1 MKRPSLRNT
10 SGTSQLLQR
19 AVFDGYDFGLK
30 MPYLEG
36 ANRLLTGRGGSFI
49 RRGEHPLSGYWR
61 LPQRRLLEDLDVL
74 FHQLGE
80 LADGRFVQDWS
91 GFSRKIADAQADARR
106 DLFIWGMR
114 LRIAPLSGGG
124 VVLSG
129 DYHPGC
135 VAVAKRMHGA
145 FLSTSRAWRIPASD
159 EIVRSNLILELGL
172 LEEQFEMLDVLQE
185 LLSDGSVS
193 AARDV
198 TAMSIGGPPQ
208 ERSAASAD
216 EDSAA
221 DVYLAA
227 VPDIAK
233 TSWTLQAIEA
243 ELKPYSLMSHQ
254 PAGIRHLL
262 QRTSALLADDM
273 GLGKSR
279 QAVIAAGI
287 QSAGHQILVVVLAS
301 LVINWE
307 REILAVYP
315 DARIAR
321 QRYQAD
327 VQWVIVNYERL
338 GDVVALA
345 DQFAVMIVDE
355 AHRLKEPTAAW
366 TRNGFDI
373 AAKVPNRYLLTGTP
387 VLNRESEL
395 HTLLRLSGHPIGQ
408 LPLKDFCERFAGS
421 SEFRQG
427 LRAEI
432 GDWMLRRR
440 KDVLPD
446 LKGKQRQTVPVV
458 LDEAQQVEYNAIRNA
473 DQPVFA
479 RLGRLRQ
486 LLERV
491 KVPVVM
497 ELLGELDPEDKVILF
512 CEYKE
517 TVTTL
522 QQLCDSAGLGCVT
535 LVGTDSLT
543 KRQKAIDRFQ
553 QDADCRVF
561 IGTTS
566 AAGTGNN
573 LTAANYVFFLGLPW
587 TPGLQDQAEDRAY
600 RNGQRRLVVVKIPLV
615 ENSIDLQLWQ
625 MLQDKRRIA
634 QDLIEPDAVNKAQ
647 ERLARDLCP

>member
-1 MKRPSLRNT
+1 MRQPSLRNAA
-10 SGTSQLLQR
+10 GTSQLLQR
-19 AVFDGYDFGLK
+19 AVCDGYDFGLK
-30 MPYLEG
+30 MPYIEG
-36 ANRLLTGRGGSFI
+36 ANRLLTARGGSFI
-49 RRGEHPLSGYWR
+49 RRGEHPLWR
-61 LPQRRLLEDLDVL
+61 FWRVPQRRLLDDLEVL
-74 FHQLGE
+74 FHQLVE
-80 LADGRFVQDWS
+80 LADGRFAQDWS
-91 GFSRKIADAQADARR
+91 VFSRKIADAQADVRR

-135 VAVAKRMHGA
+135 VAVAKRMRGA
-145 FLSTSRAWRIPASD
+145 FLSSSRAWRVPASA
-159 EIVRSNLILELGL
+159 ELLRSNLILELGL

-185 LLSDGSVS
+185 LLSDGSIS
-193 AARDV
+193 TARDV
-198 TAMSIGGPPQ
+198 TSMSIGGPPQ
-208 ERSAASAD
+208 ERASCSV
-216 EDSAA
+216 EEGSEA

-227 VPDIAK
+227 VPDITT
-233 TSWTLQAIEA
+233 TSWTLEAIDA
-243 ELKPYSLMSHQ
+243 ELKPFSLMSHQ

-287 QSAGHQILVVVLAS
+287 QSAGRPILVVVLAS

-307 REILAVYP
+307 REIQAVYP

-321 QRYQAD
+321 QRYLAD
-327 VQWVIVNYERL
+327 AQWVIVNYERL
-338 GDVVALA
+338 GDFVAIA
-345 DQFAVMIVDE
+345 GQFAVMIVDE

-421 SEFRQG
+421 PEFRQA

-432 GDWMLRRR
+432 CDWMLRRR

-446 LKGKQRQTVPVV
+446 LKGKQQQTVPVV
-458 LDEAQQVEYNAIRNA
+458 LDERQQHEYNAIRTA
-473 DQPVFA
+473 DRPVFA
-479 RLGRLRQ
+479 RLGQLRQ

-497 ELLGELDPEDKVILF
+497 ELLTELEPDDKAILF

-517 TVTTL
+517 TVATL
-522 QQLCDSAGLGCVT
+522 QALCAAAGICCVT
-535 LVGTDSLT
+535 LVGTDSVT
-543 KRQKAIDRFQ
+543 KRQKAIDHFQ

-561 IGTTS
+561 ICTTS

-587 TPGLQDQAEDRAY
+587 TPGQQDQAEDRAY
-600 RNGQRRLVVVKIPLV
+600 RNGQQRLVVVKIPLV

-634 QDLIEPDAVNKAQ
+634 SDLIEPDAIKRVQ
-647 ERLARDLCP
+647 SELAGSFS